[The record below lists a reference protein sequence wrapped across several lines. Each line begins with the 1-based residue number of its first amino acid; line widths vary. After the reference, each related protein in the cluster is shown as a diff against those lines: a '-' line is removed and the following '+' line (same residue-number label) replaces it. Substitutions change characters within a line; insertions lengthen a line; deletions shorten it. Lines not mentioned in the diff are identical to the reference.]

1 LDCLIAH
8 DAFVKCTYLKFP
20 ADSEEPG
27 NHPHHLCRN
36 FHEIE
41 VVLPDLEPEV
51 VPSYKD
57 EPSRRRRRKEFA
69 ARHIQMMAIGIV
81 LQLQF

>member
-1 LDCLIAH
+1 MVGVRSWIQVALFLILCGLTMGVAR
-8 DAFVKCTYLKFP
+8 FP
-20 ADSEEPG
+20 TWPG
-27 NHPHHLCRN
+27 SPPLY
-36 FHEIE
+36 
-41 VVLPDLEPEV
+41 VLPDLEPEV

-57 EPSRRRRRKEFA
+57 EPSRRRCRKEFA